1 MYCDP
6 RLKFYPSWRRDG
18 CIMQIYVKAK
28 PNAKVSRVTRWIDE
42 KTVEISIHAPPKD
55 GKANAELIRFLSD
68 RLEIP
73 RSSIEIVSGQMA
85 KLKRVEIP
93 ENTSLENLK
102 EDQPSLL

>member
-42 KTVEISIHAPPKD
+42 KTVEIAIHAPPKE
-55 GKANAELIRFLSD
+55 GKANAELIRFLSEK
-68 RLEIP
+68 LNTSK
-73 RSSIEIVSGQMA
+73 SSIEIVSGQMA

>member
-1 MYCDP
+1 M
-6 RLKFYPSWRRDG
+6 FFW
-18 CIMQIYVKAK
+18 IKAK
-28 PNAKVSRVTRWIDE
+28 PNAKVTKVTRWIDE
-42 KTVEISIHAPPKD
+42 KTVEIAIHAPPKD

-85 KLKRVEIP
+85 KLKRVKIP
-93 ENTSLENLK
+93 DNTSLENLK